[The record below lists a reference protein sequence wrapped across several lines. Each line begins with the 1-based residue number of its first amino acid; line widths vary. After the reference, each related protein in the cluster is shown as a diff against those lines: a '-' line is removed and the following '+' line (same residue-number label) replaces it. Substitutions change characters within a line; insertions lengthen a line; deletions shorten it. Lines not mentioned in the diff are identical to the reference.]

1 MSEIRY
7 CKPATPL
14 VAGDEGLLL
23 ELRVKNLGII
33 ESIDWNLSSGLNV
46 ITGETGAGKSLVI
59 DAVETLLEGKVDE
72 EVIRHGSDEARI
84 EGVFTLPDNESLPQ
98 LRELLAEK
106 GLKSDEENLVISCEF
121 RRQGRSIVR
130 VNGHAVTRGLLR
142 QIGRLLIDIH
152 GQSEHLSLL
161 DRKYQLDFLDAYGH
175 TMDLWYSFSAKVAEL
190 YKLEQELKALVE
202 EEKDLARREEF
213 LRFQLDEIRRAK
225 LRVGEE
231 EELERERNVL
241 SSAEKLKA
249 MSYEAYQALC
259 KEDAS
264 RASAPALDKLN
275 EALGVM
281 KKLVELD
288 PTLSQQLNYLEE
300 TVYGIE
306 EAARDI
312 RAYSERLEDNP
323 ERLEEVVSR
332 LELIKNLK
340 RKYGQTI
347 ADILS
352 YLEKTE
358 KELESISLS
367 SERQAELE
375 KMRAQLKAEMGQIAS
390 ELSKVRSAAA
400 EKLVTEAKKELQDL
414 SMSQVEFEVSIT
426 REEAEEG
433 IPLPDGKTYAFSNE
447 GVDVVEFIASTNPG
461 EPLKPITKIAS
472 TGEISR
478 FTLAL
483 KGALSEVD
491 NIPILIFDEIDIG
504 VGGRSGEII
513 GKKLWVLAQNRQ
525 VICVTHLPQVAAFA
539 DAHYN
544 VHKYDSGT
552 RTVSMLQTLEGEER
566 TKEIAVMLAGP
577 QYTEI
582 SLSDARAVI
591 QKAEGWKQDYRKAS

>member
-1 MSEIRY
+1 
-7 CKPATPL
+7 
-14 VAGDEGLLL
+14 LLL
-23 ELRVKNLGII
+23 ELRVRNIGII
-33 ESIDWNLSSGLNV
+33 ESIDWDLSSGLNV
-46 ITGETGAGKSLVI
+46 VTGETGAGKSLVV
-59 DAVETLLEGKVDE
+59 DAVETLLEGKVAD
-72 EVIRHGSDEARI
+72 EVIRHGSDEAQI
-84 EGVFTLPDNESLPQ
+84 EGVFALPDNEILPQ

-106 GLKSDEENLVISCEF
+106 GLKSDEDNLVISCESK
-121 RRQGRSIVR
+121 RQGRSVVR
-130 VNGHAVTRGLLR
+130 VNGHAMPRGLLR

-161 DRKYQLDFLDAYGH
+161 DTKYHLDFLDAYGH
-175 TMDLWYSFSAKVAEL
+175 TIDLRHSFSAKVAEL

-202 EEKDLARREEF
+202 AEKDAARREEF
-213 LRFQLDEIRRAK
+213 LRFQLDEIRRAE

-241 SSAEKLKA
+241 ASAEKLKA

-275 EALGVM
+275 EAVGVM

-288 PTLSQQLNYLEE
+288 PTLSQQLNYLGEA
-300 TVYGIE
+300 VYGLE

-312 RAYSERLEDNP
+312 RAYSERLEHNP
-323 ERLEEVVSR
+323 ERLEEVESR
-332 LELIKNLK
+332 LELIKSLK

-358 KELESISLS
+358 KELEGISLS
-367 SERQAELE
+367 SERRAELE
-375 KMRAQLKAEMGQIAS
+375 KMCSQLKTEMGKIAS
-390 ELSKVRSAAA
+390 ELSTARSAVAK
-400 EKLVTEAKKELQDL
+400 KLVAEVKKELKDL
-414 SMSQVEFEVSIT
+414 NMSQVEFEVSIT

-433 IPLPDGKTYAFSNE
+433 IPLPDGKTYVFSNE
-447 GVDVVEFIASTNPG
+447 GVDLVEFMASTNPG
-461 EPLKPITKIAS
+461 EPVKPITKIAS

-513 GKKLWVLAQNRQ
+513 GKKLWALARNRQ

-552 RTVSMLQTLEGEER
+552 RTVSMLQTLEGESR

-577 QYTEI
+577 QYTEV
-582 SLSDARAVI
+582 SLSDARAAI
-591 QKAEGWKQDYRKAS
+591 QKADAWKQSYRKVS

>member
-1 MSEIRY
+1 M
-7 CKPATPL
+7 
-14 VAGDEGLLL
+14 LLL

-33 ESIDWNLSSGLNV
+33 ENIGWNLSSGLNV

-59 DAVETLLEGKVDE
+59 DAVETLLEGKVAD

-84 EGVFTLPDNESLPQ
+84 EGVFALPDNEILPQ

-106 GLKSDEENLVISCEF
+106 GLKSDEDNLVISCESK
-121 RRQGRSIVR
+121 RQGRSVAR
-130 VNGHAVTRGLLR
+130 VNGHAVPRGLLR

-161 DRKYQLDFLDAYGH
+161 DTKYHLDFLDAYGH
-175 TMDLWYSFSAKVAEL
+175 TMDLRHSFSAKVAEL

-202 EEKDLARREEF
+202 AEKDAARREEF
-213 LRFQLDEIRRAK
+213 LRFQLDEIRRAE

-231 EELERERNVL
+231 EELEKERTVL

-249 MSYEAYQALC
+249 ISYEAYQALC
-259 KEDAS
+259 KEDAL

-288 PTLSQQLNYLEE
+288 PTLSQQLNSLEE
-300 TVYGIE
+300 AVYGVE
-306 EAARDI
+306 EIARDI
-312 RAYSERLEDNP
+312 RAYSERLEHNP
-323 ERLEEVVSR
+323 ERLEEVESR
-332 LELIKNLK
+332 FELIKSLK

-358 KELESISLS
+358 RELEGISLS
-367 SERQAELE
+367 SERKAELE
-375 KMRAQLKAEMGQIAS
+375 KMRSHLKAEMGKTAS
-390 ELSKVRSAAA
+390 ELSTARSAAA
-400 EKLVTEAKKELQDL
+400 EKLVAEVKKELRDL
-414 SMSQVEFEVSIT
+414 NMSQVEFEVSVT

-433 IPLPDGKTYAFSNE
+433 IPLPDGKTYAFNNE
-447 GVDVVEFIASTNPG
+447 GIDVVEFMASTKPG
-461 EPLKPITKIAS
+461 EPVKPITKIAS

-491 NIPILIFDEIDIG
+491 NIPVLIFDEIDIG
-504 VGGRSGEII
+504 VGGRSGEI
-513 GKKLWVLAQNRQ
+513 
-525 VICVTHLPQVAAFA
+525 
-539 DAHYN
+539 
-544 VHKYDSGT
+544 
-552 RTVSMLQTLEGEER
+552 
-566 TKEIAVMLAGP
+566 
-577 QYTEI
+577 
-582 SLSDARAVI
+582 
-591 QKAEGWKQDYRKAS
+591 

>member
-1 MSEIRY
+1 
-7 CKPATPL
+7 
-14 VAGDEGLLL
+14 LLL